1 MFENFN
7 FNEFIIRAAL
17 SVVPFM
23 FAVTIHEVMHGY
35 AAYRLGDNTAKNAGR
50 LTLNPIAHIDPLGLL
65 VLLLTR
71 IIGWAKPVPVNY
83 YNLRHKYGVAIV
95 SAAGPLANLVTAFLS
110 AVVLKILGFAAVNFG
125 MPGYIFE
132 PLYIM
137 TLYSVAIN
145 IALCIFN
152 LLPIMPMDGARII
165 WNFLPRDKAEKYE
178 ATEKY
183 YFIIILVLIFTNILQ
198 YIISPVRAFILSI
211 FDAILNLNITGYM

>member
-7 FNEFIIRAAL
+7 FNEFMVKAAL
-17 SVVPFM
+17 SIVPFM

-35 AAYRLGDNTAKNAGR
+35 AAYKLGDHTAKNAGR
-50 LTLNPIAHIDPLGLL
+50 LTLNPIAHIDPIGLL

-110 AVVLKILGFAAVNFG
+110 AVVLKILGFAAVNFSI
-125 MPGYIFE
+125 PGYIFE

-137 TLYSVAIN
+137 TLYSIAIN

-165 WNFLPRDKAEKYE
+165 WNFLPRDKALKYE
-178 ATEKY
+178 ETEKY
-183 YFIIILVLIFTNILQ
+183 YFLIILVLIFTNVLQ
-198 YIISPVRAFILSI
+198 YIISPIRGFILTI

>member
-7 FNEFIIRAAL
+7 FNEFMVKAAL

-35 AAYRLGDNTAKNAGR
+35 AAYKLGDNTAKNAGR
-50 LTLNPIAHIDPLGLL
+50 LTLNPIAHIDPVGLL

-110 AVVLKILGFAAVNFG
+110 AVVLKILGFAAVNFSI
-125 MPGYIFE
+125 PGYILE

-152 LLPIMPMDGARII
+152 LLPIMPIAGARII
-165 WNFLPRDKAEKYE
+165 WNFLPRDKAENY
-178 ATEKY
+178 
-183 YFIIILVLIFTNILQ
+183 
-198 YIISPVRAFILSI
+198 
-211 FDAILNLNITGYM
+211 

>member
-7 FNEFIIRAAL
+7 FNDFMVKAAL
-17 SVVPFM
+17 SLVPFM

-50 LTLNPIAHIDPLGLL
+50 LTLNPIAHIDPIGLL

-110 AVVLKILGFAAVNFG
+110 AVILKLLEIAAVNSLIPNF
-125 MPGYIFE
+125 IFE

-178 ATEKY
+178 ETEKY
-183 YFIIILVLIFTNILQ
+183 YFIIILVLIFTNVLQ
-198 YIISPVRAFILSI
+198 YIISPIRSFILKI
-211 FDAILNLNITGYM
+211 FDAVLNLNIIGYM

>member
-1 MFENFN
+1 M
-7 FNEFIIRAAL
+7 
-17 SVVPFM
+17 
-23 FAVTIHEVMHGY
+23 
-35 AAYRLGDNTAKNAGR
+35 
-50 LTLNPIAHIDPLGLL
+50 
-65 VLLLTR
+65 LLLTR

-83 YNLRHKYGVAIV
+83 YNLSHKYGVAIV

-110 AVVLKILGFAAVNFG
+110 AVVLKILGFAAVNFNI
-125 MPGYIFE
+125 PSYIFE

-165 WNFLPRDKAEKYE
+165 WNFLPRDKAAKYE

-183 YFIIILVLIFTNILQ
+183 YFLIILVLIFTNVLQ
-198 YIISPVRAFILSI
+198 YIISPIRVFILTI
-211 FDAILNLNITGYM
+211 FDAVLNLNITGFM

>member
-7 FNEFIIRAAL
+7 FNDFMVKAAL

-50 LTLNPIAHIDPLGLL
+50 LTLNPIAHIDPIGLL

-110 AVVLKILGFAAVNFG
+110 AVILKLLEIAAVNSLIPNF
-125 MPGYIFE
+125 IFE

-178 ATEKY
+178 ETEKY
-183 YFIIILVLIFTNILQ
+183 YFIIILVLIFTNVLQ
-198 YIISPVRAFILSI
+198 YIISPIRSFILKI
-211 FDAILNLNITGYM
+211 FDAVLNLNIIGYM

>member
-1 MFENFN
+1 MFADFN
-7 FNEFIIRAAL
+7 FNEFMVKLAL
-17 SVVPFM
+17 SIVPFM

-35 AAYRLGDNTAKNAGR
+35 AAYKLGDNTAKNAGR
-50 LTLNPIAHIDPLGLL
+50 LTLNPIAHIDPVGLL
-65 VLLLTR
+65 VLVLTR
-71 IIGWAKPVPVNY
+71 MIGWAKPVPVNY
-83 YNLRHKYGVAIV
+83 NNLRHKYGVAIV

-110 AVVLKILGFAAVNFG
+110 AVILKILGYAAINFG

-132 PLYIM
+132 PLYLM

-165 WNFLPRDKAEKYE
+165 WNFLPRDKAIKYE

-183 YFIIILVLIFTNILQ
+183 YFLIILVLIFTNVLQ
-198 YIISPVRAFILSI
+198 YIISPIRIFILKI
-211 FDAILNLNITGYM
+211 FDAILNLNIIGYM

>member
-7 FNEFIIRAAL
+7 FNEFIIKAAL

-35 AAYRLGDNTAKNAGR
+35 AAYKLGDNTAKNAGR
-50 LTLNPIAHIDPLGLL
+50 LTLNPIAHIDPIGLL

-110 AVVLKILGFAAVNFG
+110 AVILKILGYAAINFG

-132 PLYIM
+132 PLYLM

-165 WNFLPRDKAEKYE
+165 WNFLPRDKA
-178 ATEKY
+178 
-183 YFIIILVLIFTNILQ
+183 I
-198 YIISPVRAFILSI
+198 
-211 FDAILNLNITGYM
+211 

>member
-7 FNEFIIRAAL
+7 FNEFIVRAAL
-17 SVVPFM
+17 SIVPFM

-35 AAYRLGDNTAKNAGR
+35 AAYRLGDDTAKRAGR
-50 LTLNPIAHIDPLGLL
+50 LTLNPIAHIDPLGLI

-83 YNLRHKYGVAIV
+83 NNLRHKYGVAIV
-95 SAAGPLANLVTAFLS
+95 SAAGPLANLITAFLS
-110 AVVLKILGFAAVNFG
+110 AFILKILILAAAKFNMPAAV
-125 MPGYIFE
+125 FE
-132 PLYIM
+132 PLFIM

-165 WNFLPRDKAEKYE
+165 WNFLPRDKAIKYE
-178 ATEKY
+178 ETEKY
-183 YFIIILVLIFTNILQ
+183 YFLIILVLIFTNVLQ
-198 YIISPVRAFILSI
+198 YIISPIRNFILNI
-211 FDAILNLNITGYM
+211 FDAILKLDIIRYM

>member
-50 LTLNPIAHIDPLGLL
+50 LTLNPIAHIDPIGLL

-110 AVVLKILGFAAVNFG
+110 AVVLKILGFAAVNFS

-183 YFIIILVLIFTNILQ
+183 YFIIILVLIFTNVLQ
-198 YIISPVRAFILSI
+198 YIISPVRGFILSI

>member
-7 FNEFIIRAAL
+7 FNEFMIRAAL
-17 SVVPFM
+17 SIVPFM

-35 AAYRLGDNTAKNAGR
+35 VAYRLGDDTAKKAGR

-65 VLLLTR
+65 VLLVTR

-83 YNLRHKYGVAIV
+83 YNLHHKYGVAIV
-95 SAAGPLANLVTAFLS
+95 SVAGPLANLITAFLS
-110 AVVLKILGFAAVNFG
+110 AFVLKLIGLVAVNFN
-125 MPGYIFE
+125 ISSSIIE

-137 TLYSVAIN
+137 TLYSIIIN
-145 IALCIFN
+145 IALFIFN

-165 WNFLPRDKAEKYE
+165 WNFLPKDKAIKYE

-183 YFIIILVLIFTNILQ
+183 YFLIILVLIFTNILQ
-198 YIISPVRAFILSI
+198 YIISPIRNFILMLFDTI
-211 FDAILNLNITGYM
+211 FNLNIIGYM